1 MTRKSLLLFI
11 AMTCLFYGGSGWLMA
26 SVLDKTYGVLIAFCL
41 LVFLII
47 LSFIILTI
55 LDIEVEEMERKEM
68 INDLARLA
76 GIPLYVLENLKD
88 EELKDL
94 YDERILQRGMI

>member
-1 MTRKSLLLFI
+1 MKNRAWLLFVVS
-11 AMTCLFYGGSGWLMA
+11 MFLFYGGSGWLMA

-68 INDLARLA
+68 IHDLNIYQGIRLE
-76 GIPLYVLENLKD
+76 VLESLDD

-94 YDERILQRGMI
+94 HDERFQRGLV